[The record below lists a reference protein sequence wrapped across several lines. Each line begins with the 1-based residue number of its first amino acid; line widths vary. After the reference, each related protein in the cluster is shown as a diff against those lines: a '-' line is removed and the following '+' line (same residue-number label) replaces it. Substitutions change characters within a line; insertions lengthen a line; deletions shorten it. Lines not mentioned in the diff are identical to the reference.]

1 MYMTQDS
8 ARPRPLAVA
17 PQTELAGLRWVLTD
31 IDDTLTS
38 DGRLP
43 AAAYAALEALDDAGI
58 AVVPVTGRP
67 AGWCDAIARHWP
79 VAGVVGENGALW
91 YALDRGARRMLRW
104 QAQPEA
110 ERRLRRARLE
120 ALAEAA
126 MAAVPGSAIAAD
138 QPFRLFDM
146 AIDFC
151 EDAGPLGLDAAEAI
165 ARVFRAG
172 GAEAKVSS
180 IHVNAWIGAWDKR
193 AGIEALFAAR
203 FGDFAA
209 LAALALTPRELP
221 TVGLD
226 HLHAPLVSIREQ
238 ATHVVAILLSGETI
252 SFRQLIAGAEQK
264 GVVVARFLAVL
275 ELYQRGAIF
284 FHQLEPLGEL
294 TMRWSAEPWFEENL
308 ANLGADYDN

>member
-209 LAALALTPRELP
+209 LAPRIAF
-221 TVGLD
+221 VGDSLND
-226 HLHAPLVSIREQ
+226 APLFAAVPCS
-238 ATHVVAILLSGETI
+238 VGVAN
-252 SFRQLIAGAEQK
+252 
-264 GVVVARFLAVL
+264 VAPFLAGMTTPPAYITRAEGGAGFAEFADAL
-275 ELYQRGAIF
+275 LKARGAV
-284 FHQLEPLGEL
+284 P
-294 TMRWSAEPWFEENL
+294 EET
-308 ANLGADYDN
+308 AA